1 MNQNSCILLVIIYN
15 YTAPFDNYECK
26 PWSRSGI
33 SWKSM
38 LKEKHVFG
46 TPLMT
51 MLVNLSRRFLSLFFL
66 CGILCLVNGAR
77 PSRLGAQLG
86 MWRNVPT
93 GCAAAATALAR
104 TNISPSGQGFWS
116 CGEMLSCFL
125 NSSSLRSTLSPEYK
139 SADFQFINRI
149 LKPRY
154 AAKCNEG
161 CQSRRWIF

>member
-1 MNQNSCILLVIIYN
+1 
-15 YTAPFDNYECK
+15 
-26 PWSRSGI
+26 
-33 SWKSM
+33 
-38 LKEKHVFG
+38 
-46 TPLMT
+46 MT

-116 CGEMLSCFL
+116 RGEIFSCLS
-125 NSSSLRSTLSPEYK
+125 NSSSLRSTLSSEYK
-139 SADFQFINRI
+139 SGDFQFINRI
-149 LKPRY
+149 LKPKY

-161 CQSRRWIF
+161 RSGVPRNFVRGKGSTNSVEDRGQRERESGDGSPPNMGFWRQL